1 MQMLYKVLEDLK
13 NQDIYKIIFWW
24 VKAQVKDFSVGQNGQ
39 SQQNAGQEV
48 WTWSFKFKNQP
59 MHHWA
64 NMLSLN
70 IMAYILYIVKIKY

>member
-24 VKAQVKDFSVGQNGQ
+24 VKAQVKDFSVGQNSQ

-48 WTWSFKFKNQP
+48 
-59 MHHWA
+59 
-64 NMLSLN
+64 
-70 IMAYILYIVKIKY
+70 